1 MSQQETVLTKTMNIS
16 VEMKDGDQLDRIKAE
31 GGEVEIYLDNE
42 GLDFL
47 LSQLSFLKNRKTD
60 HVHLM
65 TSAWGGC
72 ELTEGVRNT
81 NSLPVHHLRVLLVN
95 G

>member
-1 MSQQETVLTKTMNIS
+1 MSQQTGLTKTMNIS
-16 VEMKDGDQLDRIKAE
+16 VEIKNGDQLDRINAE

-47 LSQLSFLKNRKTD
+47 LSQLSFLKDRKTD

-65 TSAWGGC
+65 TSAWGGG
-72 ELTEGVRNT
+72 ELTDRMRNT
-81 NSLPVHHLRVLLVN
+81 SSLPVNHLRVLVVN

>member
-1 MSQQETVLTKTMNIS
+1 MNIS
-16 VEMKDGDQLDRIKAE
+16 VEIKDGDNLDRIKAE

-47 LSQLSFLKNRKTD
+47 LSQLSFLKDQRTD

-65 TSAWGGC
+65 TSTWGGG
-72 ELTEGVRNT
+72 ELTGGLRNPS
-81 NSLPVHHLRVLLVN
+81 SLPVHHLRVLKVN